1 MVSLDPEVPCRDT
14 DPCADDTKVVIMIY
28 NIKAI
33 IVVIIIVIKICYII
47 SSQNSFDF
55 THLAISKLDISRP

>member
-55 THLAISKLDISRP
+55 TPGHFKT